1 MSHLQLNQH
10 VKALKESIAW
20 LSGYKDATVEIRV
33 DPDTYQNLY
42 LEFMLDETDKPL
54 TIHGVTIVPS
64 VPRDNG

>member
-1 MSHLQLNQH
+1 MSHLQLSQH

-42 LEFMLDETDKPL
+42 LEFMLDENSPI
-54 TIHGVTIVPS
+54 TIHGVTIISS
-64 VPRDNG
+64 VPRDNS